1 MIIKYDFCI
10 SVCKKKKNIV
20 SFVKRDINDKNI
32 YFQLQILQSCSL

>member
-1 MIIKYDFCI
+1 MTFVYQ
-10 SVCKKKKNIV
+10 SVTKKKIV